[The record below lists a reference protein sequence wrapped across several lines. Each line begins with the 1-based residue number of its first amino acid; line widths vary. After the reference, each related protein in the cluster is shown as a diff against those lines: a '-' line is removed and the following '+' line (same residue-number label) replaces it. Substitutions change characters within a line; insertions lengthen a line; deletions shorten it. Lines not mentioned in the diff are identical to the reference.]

1 MTQKKK
7 YKKRMTAKPI
17 DEELRFN
24 YFIDKISDFY
34 SDQIC
39 KLVGTTKKEM
49 MSGSRMLISQ
59 QGDMLF
65 AMCLEHTTAT

>member
-39 KLVGTTKKEM
+39 KLVAGTENFYV
-49 MSGSRMLISQ
+49 LIS
-59 QGDMLF
+59 
-65 AMCLEHTTAT
+65 